1 MPLSTRALYR
11 VVAAAL
17 IVAAAWLL
25 VPRFGA
31 ESNVINLL
39 RQGFLLALVSTGVS
53 LSMLVA
59 GLDLSIGAVAALS
72 SCLAA
77 ALIVQGHVMLGVVV
91 ALTIGA
97 LGGAVNG
104 VMIAKLK
111 LPFFIMTFSMMFIIR
126 GIALTYTQGTSIH
139 GFPRSFT
146 WLGKSFLGPI
156 PMPVFIGAAVLALL
170 HLLLTKTTFGRITY
184 AVGANAEAARFSGLA
199 ADRIVI
205 QIYALSGLLA
215 SFSGLI
221 YIARLNAADADLGM
235 MWPLEGIAVAVI
247 GGIAF
252 SGGEG
257 NILGLLLGG
266 LVMAVVGNCVNLLGL
281 PARFQDFFIG
291 LVIILV
297 VLVDHLTQK
306 RGKAVESG
314 KLSPWSIA
322 SIAEEGRQ

>member
-1 MPLSTRALYR
+1 MRLSRRALYR
-11 VVAAAL
+11 VAATAL
-17 IVAAAWLL
+17 ILVVAWAF
-25 VPRFGA
+25 VPRFA
-31 ESNVINLL
+31 TESNLINLL
-39 RQGFLLALVSTGVS
+39 RQAFLLALVATGVS
-53 LSMLVA
+53 LSMLIA

-77 ALIVQGHVMLGVVV
+77 SMIVQGHVAPGVLAGLAV
-91 ALTIGA
+91 GA

-111 LPFFIMTFSMMFIIR
+111 LPFFIMTFSMMFIVR
-126 GIALTYTQGTSIH
+126 GLALTYTQGTSIH
-139 GFPRSFT
+139 GFPQSFT
-146 WLGKSFLGPI
+146 WLGKSFLGPV
-156 PMPVFIGAAVLALL
+156 PMPVILGAAVLALL
-170 HLLLTKTTFGRITY
+170 HVALTKTTFGRITY

-199 ADRIVI
+199 VDRYVI
-205 QIYALSGLLA
+205 QVYALSGLLA
-215 SFSGLI
+215 SLSGLV

-257 NILGLLLGG
+257 KILGLILGG
-266 LVMAVVGNCVNLLGL
+266 IVMAVVGNCVNLLGL

-291 LVIILV
+291 FVIILV

-306 RGKAVESG
+306 RGKAV
-314 KLSPWSIA
+314 K
-322 SIAEEGRQ
+322 

>member
-1 MPLSTRALYR
+1 MLTARGAYR
-11 VVAAAL
+11 LAAVAL
-17 IVAAAWLL
+17 ILGAAWLL
-25 VPRFGA
+25 VPRFGT
-31 ESNVINLL
+31 ESNILNLL
-39 RQGFLLALVSTGVS
+39 RQAFLLALVATGVS

-77 ALIVQGHVMLGVVV
+77 TLIVQGHVMLGVL
-91 ALTIGA
+91 AGL
-97 LGGAVNG
+97 AVGTLSGLLNG
-104 VMIAKLK
+104 FMIAKLK

-126 GIALTYTQGTSIH
+126 GLALTYTQGTSFH

-146 WLGKSFLGPI
+146 WMGKSFLGPI
-156 PMPVFIGAAVLALL
+156 PMPVLLGAAIIGLL
-170 HLLLTKTTFGRITY
+170 YLLLTKTTFGRIAY

-199 ADRIVI
+199 VDRKII
-205 QIYALSGLLA
+205 QVYALSGLLA
-215 SFSGLI
+215 GVSGLI

-257 NILGLLLGG
+257 NILGLVLGG
-266 LVMAVVGNCVNLLGL
+266 VVMAVVGNCVNLLGL

-291 LVIILV
+291 FVIILV
-297 VLVDHLTQK
+297 VLIDHVTQR
-306 RGKAVESG
+306 RGKTA
-314 KLSPWSIA
+314 K
-322 SIAEEGRQ
+322 

>member
-1 MPLSTRALYR
+1 MLTARGAYR
-11 VVAAAL
+11 LAAVAL
-17 IVAAAWLL
+17 ILGAAWLF
-25 VPRFGA
+25 VPRFGT
-31 ESNVINLL
+31 ESNILNLL
-39 RQGFLLALVSTGVS
+39 RQAFLLALVATGVS

-77 ALIVQGHVMLGVVV
+77 TLIVQGHVTLGVLAGLAV
-91 ALTIGA
+91 GA
-97 LGGAVNG
+97 LSGLLNG
-104 VMIAKLK
+104 FMIAKLK

-126 GIALTYTQGTSIH
+126 GLALTYTQGTSFH

-146 WLGKSFLGPI
+146 WMGKSFLGPI
-156 PMPVFIGAAVLALL
+156 PMPVVLSAAIIGLL
-170 HLLLTKTTFGRITY
+170 YLLYTKTTFGRIAY

-199 ADRIVI
+199 VDRKII
-205 QIYALSGLLA
+205 QVYALSGLLA
-215 SFSGLI
+215 GASGLI

-257 NILGLLLGG
+257 NILGLVLGG
-266 LVMAVVGNCVNLLGL
+266 VVMAVVGNCVNLLGL

-291 LVIILV
+291 FVIILV
-297 VLVDHLTQK
+297 VLIDHVTQR
-306 RGKAVESG
+306 RGKTA
-314 KLSPWSIA
+314 K
-322 SIAEEGRQ
+322 

>member
-1 MPLSTRALYR
+1 MKLSTRSLYR
-11 VVAAAL
+11 MGAVAVILA
-17 IVAAAWLL
+17 VAWIL
-25 VPRFGA
+25 VPRFA
-31 ESNVINLL
+31 TESNLINLL
-39 RQGFLLALVSTGVS
+39 RQASLLALVATGVS

-77 ALIVQGHVMLGVVV
+77 TVIVQDHVVLGVL
-91 ALTIGA
+91 AGLA
-97 LGGAVNG
+97 MGAVSGLLNG

-139 GFPRSFT
+139 GFPGRFT
-146 WLGKSFLGPI
+146 WLGKSFVGPI
-156 PMPVFIGAAVLALL
+156 PMPVVIGAAVLGLL
-170 HLLLTKTTFGRITY
+170 HLVLTKTTFGRITY

-199 ADRIVI
+199 ADRNII
-205 QIYALSGLLA
+205 QVYALSGLLA
-215 SFSGLI
+215 SLSGMI

-257 NILGLLLGG
+257 NILGLVLGG
-266 LVMAVVGNCVNLLGL
+266 VVMAVVGNCVNLLGL

-291 LVIILV
+291 FVIILA
-297 VLVDHLTQK
+297 VLIDHLTQK
-306 RGKAVESG
+306 RGKVV
-314 KLSPWSIA
+314 K
-322 SIAEEGRQ
+322 

>member
-1 MPLSTRALYR
+1 MTLPTRALYR
-11 VVAAAL
+11 VAAVAAILAVVW
-17 IVAAAWLL
+17 IF
-25 VPRFGA
+25 VPRFGT
-31 ESNVINLL
+31 ESNLINLL
-39 RQGFLLALVSTGVS
+39 RQAFLLALVSTGVS

-77 ALIVQGHVMLGVVV
+77 TLIVQGYVGPGILAGL
-91 ALTIGA
+91 AIGA
-97 LGGAVNG
+97 LAGMLNG
-104 VMIAKLK
+104 IMIAKLR

-126 GIALTYTQGTSIH
+126 GLALTYTQGTSIH

-156 PMPVFIGAAVLALL
+156 PMPVVVGAVVLGLL
-170 HLLLTKTTFGRITY
+170 HILLTKTTFGRITY

-199 ADRIVI
+199 ADRNLI
-205 QIYALSGLLA
+205 QAYALSGVLA
-215 SFSGLI
+215 SLSGLI

-252 SGGEG
+252 SGGVG
-257 NILGLLLGG
+257 NILGLILGG
-266 LVMAVVGNCVNLLGL
+266 IVMAVVGNCVNLLGL

-291 LVIILV
+291 FVIILV
-297 VLVDHLTQK
+297 VLIDHVTQK
-306 RGKAVESG
+306 RGKAV
-314 KLSPWSIA
+314 K
-322 SIAEEGRQ
+322 

>member
-1 MPLSTRALYR
+1 MTLPTRGLYR
-11 VVAAAL
+11 AGTVAVILVVAW
-17 IVAAAWLL
+17 IF
-25 VPRFGA
+25 VPRFGT
-31 ESNVINLL
+31 ESNLINLL
-39 RQGFLLALVSTGVS
+39 RQAFLLTLVATGVS

-77 ALIVQGHVMLGVVV
+77 TVIVEGHV
-91 ALTIGA
+91 A
-97 LGGAVNG
+97 LGILVGLAVGGLSGVFNG

-126 GIALTYTQGTSIH
+126 GLALTYTQGTSIH
-139 GFPRSFT
+139 GFPAQFT
-146 WLGKSFLGPI
+146 WLGKSFVGPV
-156 PMPVFIGAAVLALL
+156 PMPVILGIVVLAFL
-170 HLLLTKTTFGRITY
+170 HLLLTRTTFGRITY

-199 ADRIVI
+199 ADRNII
-205 QIYALSGLLA
+205 QIYALSGVLA
-215 SFSGLI
+215 SLSGLI

-235 MWPLEGIAVAVI
+235 LWPLEGIAVAVI

-257 NILGLLLGG
+257 SILGLVLGG
-266 LVMAVVGNCVNLLGL
+266 VVMAVVGNCVNLLGL

-291 LVIILV
+291 FVIILA

-306 RGKAVESG
+306 RGRV
-314 KLSPWSIA
+314 LT
-322 SIAEEGRQ
+322 